1 MHRNGFRCGIAAAAL
16 GLVALAGAQ
25 PKISNVEIVRLGK
38 GVEVR
43 IRGEGLKSPVLSR
56 AFGGR
61 SLILDFNATLDGK
74 AKREAVQVAGLDFV
88 HASQFQASPPKV
100 RVHLRFLAPNST
112 ITPIAKG
119 SMWIVRMGDTTSPI
133 AMAAAPK
140 AGPPTRP
147 PKKDDLTI
155 ERAKADRLPKTVA
168 KSGGSG
174 SVKMPPIRPPKPV
187 ASNQASSQASNQAT
201 EAATREVQVTLDF
214 TNTELVQI
222 FRALALQAGVN
233 IVTSPDVKGKLTISL
248 DRMSV
253 REALDLI
260 TALAGL
266 RWGQIGRTYLVTT
279 ADKFADTMAQF
290 GGIGEERS
298 ETRVVPIFSGEGVQ
312 LKAAILKSM
321 PPGSGA
327 GRYEITLPSE
337 QITLEQTTR
346 VGASPAAVGSQPS
359 GGASGGGGTT
369 METRTAD
376 RPKRDEYVVLIGPAK
391 QLDTV
396 QAAVERLDRQ
406 MCEALGIRLPRSG
419 DIIQRVYE
427 VKGGDAEALRK
438 ALVGDRADRLGNVEI
453 TATPSASRSKPVISI
468 KGRENEVDRVMQTLQ
483 QLDASDEGG
492 GEFTIYEVKYAD
504 PRSLR
509 EEIINA
515 VPGLRASIPP
525 ASAGN
530 PRLFQPGEATRAA
543 SEQVQPGPQGGG
555 AAGGG
560 GAAVVPESGVR
571 SEGTGPLLNLSQPFR
586 DVERV
591 AVPMRL
597 ILRGSAEQ
605 LAAARKFLEV
615 VDVPPKQ
622 VALELRVMELSKEDA
637 IQAGIDWNI
646 FTGGAVRILRL
657 NNSQPSTPGP
667 NNRIGVKMR
676 DGDVTASLDKIANK
690 NNLIAR
696 PNMLATDG
704 RESEL
709 FVGEV
714 IRYIVSITSGQNGPN
729 VQTGELPIGVRL
741 AVLPR
746 IGADGS
752 LTMDLRPRVSALRGF
767 TDVPNGGRLPQT
779 TERIAQSTVT
789 VQDGETIAIGGLI
802 QDQDRREVTGVPIL
816 MDFPL
821 IGQLFRKTTTSR
833 TRTEVVLFLTVK
845 TVDGPARADNIQLP
859 VEKDMTKEAPK
870 KNGGK
875 Q

>member
-1 MHRNGFRCGIAAAAL
+1 MHRNGIRCGIVAAAL
-16 GLVALAGAQ
+16 GLGAIAGAQ
-25 PKISNVEIVRLGK
+25 PKINNVEIVRLGK
-38 GVEVR
+38 GLEVR
-43 IRGEGLKSPVLSR
+43 VEGDGLKPPVLSR

-61 SLILDFNATLDGK
+61 SLILDFNGTLVGK
-74 AKREAVQVAGLDFV
+74 AKRQTAEFAGLDFV
-88 HASQFQASPPKV
+88 HASQFQANPPKV
-100 RVHLRFLAPNST
+100 RVHLRFLAPNAT
-112 ITPIAKG
+112 IEPIAKG
-119 SMWIVRMGDTTSPI
+119 STWIVRLGDVTKPVTL
-133 AMAAAPK
+133 AAAPK

-147 PKKDDLTI
+147 PKKDDLTLD
-155 ERAKADRLPKTVA
+155 RVKADRLPKAVA
-168 KSGGSG
+168 KSTNAAGT
-174 SVKMPPIRPPKPV
+174 VKMPLIQPPKTG
-187 ASNQASSQASNQAT
+187 ATQAAETSS
-201 EAATREVQVTLDF
+201 REIQVSLDF

-298 ETRVVPIFSGEGVQ
+298 ETRVVPIYSGEGVQ

-327 GRYEITLPSE
+327 GRYEIALPSE

-346 VGASPAAVGSQPS
+346 VGASPAAAGSQPP
-359 GGASGGGGTT
+359 GGASGSGGTT
-369 METRTAD
+369 METRTPDKA
-376 RPKRDEYVVLIGPAK
+376 KRDEYVVLIGPAK
-391 QLDTV
+391 QLDAV
-396 QAAVERLDRQ
+396 QSAVERLDRQ
-406 MCEALGIRLPRSG
+406 MCDALGIRLPKSG
-419 DIIQRVYE
+419 DIVQRVYE

-453 TATPSASRSKPVISI
+453 TATPTGSRSKPVISI
-468 KGRENEVDRVMQTLQ
+468 KGRENEVDRVLQTLQ
-483 QLDASDEGG
+483 QLDASEEGG
-492 GEFTIYEVKYAD
+492 GEFTIYDVKYAD

-530 PRLFQPGEATRAA
+530 PRLFQPGEATRSA
-543 SEQVQPGPQGGG
+543 SEQVQSGTQGG

-571 SEGTGPLLNLSQPFR
+571 AEGTGPLLNLSQPFR

-605 LAAARKFLEV
+605 LAAARRFLEV
-615 VDVPPKQ
+615 VDVAPKQ

-779 TERIAQSTVT
+779 TERIAQNTVT
-789 VQDGETIAIGGLI
+789 IKDGETIAIGGLI

-821 IGQLFRKTTTSR
+821 IGQLFRKTTNTR
-833 TRTEVVLFLTVK
+833 TRTEIVLFLTAK
-845 TVDGPARADNIQLP
+845 TVDGPARADNFELP
-859 VEKDMTKEAPK
+859 MEKDTTKEAPK